1 MKAFFVIYLG
11 VISLLVGCNSNSLDV
26 DISNINIEPIKV
38 IRLDKDLFSITSENF
53 DLKSRYLDEKYGQF
67 YNRFLINSIHSNG
80 TTDSL
85 YKGLVLSFVNDK
97 DINEANT
104 IAKFMNKEIKFKEIY
119 VSKFDDQNIH
129 SLTNNTI

>member
-38 IRLDKDLFSITSENF
+38 IRLDKDLFTITSENF

-67 YNRFLINSIHSNG
+67 YNRFLINSIHSN
-80 TTDSL
+80 
-85 YKGLVLSFVNDK
+85 
-97 DINEANT
+97 
-104 IAKFMNKEIKFKEIY
+104 
-119 VSKFDDQNIH
+119 
-129 SLTNNTI
+129 

>member
-1 MKAFFVIYLG
+1 MKGFFVIYL
-11 VISLLVGCNSNSLDV
+11 VIISFLVGCNSNSLEV
-26 DISNINIEPIKV
+26 DISNINIDPIKV

-85 YKGLVLSFVNDK
+85 LNIIPNKKTYKV
-97 DINEANT
+97 
-104 IAKFMNKEIKFKEIY
+104 
-119 VSKFDDQNIH
+119 
-129 SLTNNTI
+129 